1 MMHDICKMK
10 MKRMWLF
17 RICLCL
23 TLFIAANRIFA
34 WTDLNLKTKYM
45 LQIQS
50 DLEEEED
57 DQDVLLPFHTE
68 NWEFNAPQNF
78 LAKSL
83 NRFETS
89 IIKPFKLFIRLCN
102 LRL

>member
-1 MMHDICKMK
+1 

-17 RICLCL
+17 RMCLCL
-23 TLFIAANRIFA
+23 TLFVAANRIFA
-34 WTDLNLKTKYM
+34 WTELNQKSKYA

-50 DLEEEED
+50 DLEEEEED
-57 DQDVLLPFHTE
+57 DIDLIPFLSE
-68 NWEFNAPQNF
+68 SWEFKASEQF
-78 LAKSL
+78 SSKTL
-83 NRFETS
+83 NRFKTS